1 MLSLWNKRF
10 KGNERRYTRI
20 LLLAFKIFDRFFLS
34 FVNKVLLV
42 SSIIFAIN
50 YVQIAKRVILMEI
63 YRQLL
68 DIFPRSEREN
78 ERNVL
83 Y

>member
-10 KGNERRYTRI
+10 KGNERRCI